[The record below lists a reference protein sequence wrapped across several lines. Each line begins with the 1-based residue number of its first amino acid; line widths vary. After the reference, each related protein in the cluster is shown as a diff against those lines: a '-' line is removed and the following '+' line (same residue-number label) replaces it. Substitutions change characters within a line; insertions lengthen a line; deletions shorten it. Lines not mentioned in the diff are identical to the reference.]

1 MFSKHVSQLTYSD
14 IDDLVNTRQ
23 EREGYHLDFKVEFG
37 KIDKAKKELSK
48 DISAFAN
55 TSGGFLIIGVDKHY
69 NIVGIEKKIQNKDI
83 DEWINQ
89 ILSSNIE
96 PQIFYF
102 DPKVIEIPES
112 EKVIVVIHIPEST
125 KKPHIVTEWN
135 TYHIRINDSSKSANH
150 NQIRDMFEFSK
161 NRTDEFNAF
170 LKKRNLVDED
180 SPVFG
185 QNKNSIKLFS
195 EIPEKTGLPKPLV
208 LFSLIPKYPNEEKIK
223 LSVADFKTWLERN
236 SKGYNP
242 YPSKSLFYVGYDYD
256 LKLDGIVLKQTRNKE
271 LTSYFEILNNGFV
284 EAGLSSSI
292 TYPYENKHT
301 KKPAIAIY
309 LTQIIGYEMLLL
321 GFAKNFYELAK
332 YYDDVLLQISFV
344 NVLNYKLYGF
354 NNKHRDMTRYE
365 WIDISNKQ
373 HNNFKLNFRF
383 NPKTLTD
390 EDILEIAKY
399 HSEKFCRVFGLDQD
413 YCFVDNEL
421 SVSELNNFHL

>member
-1 MFSKHVSQLTYSD
+1 MKFNEIPNHKKEILKNKSTKYCVVVPVINEGERIQIQL
-14 IDDLVNTRQ
+14 Q
-23 EREGYHLDFKVEFG
+23 KM
-37 KIDKAKKELSK
+37 KELSK

-271 LTSYFEILNNGFV
+271 LTSYFEILQQRHQ
-284 EAGLSSSI
+284 EQPIRPQSHQQ
-292 TYPYENKHT
+292 P
-301 KKPAIAIY
+301 
-309 LTQIIGYEMLLL
+309 
-321 GFAKNFYELAK
+321 
-332 YYDDVLLQISFV
+332 
-344 NVLNYKLYGF
+344 
-354 NNKHRDMTRYE
+354 
-365 WIDISNKQ
+365 
-373 HNNFKLNFRF
+373 
-383 NPKTLTD
+383 
-390 EDILEIAKY
+390 
-399 HSEKFCRVFGLDQD
+399 DQ
-413 YCFVDNEL
+413 
-421 SVSELNNFHL
+421 